1 MIPKKR
7 AENAY
12 KNQFGRVVVIGG
24 SYSMSGA
31 VQLAAAAVL
40 RAGAGLT
47 VLASTR
53 DVINRIGGFIPEAMF
68 APLDAA
74 DDGSFS
80 GSDAEHIPSILEK
93 ADAVLFGNGV
103 TKSPGAK
110 KILEA
115 VLKSETPIKII
126 DADGINLI
134 ADNIQ
139 LLKEAKGTTVLTPHE
154 GELER
159 LCNGSGEAPA
169 GKSRGSFAG
178 RFSCERGGCE
188 YSFDRS
194 EAAKRIFAEYGAIV
208 VAKGVP
214 TYICEKTI
222 TAVSA
227 GNPGLAKGGSGDVL
241 AGIIAAF
248 SVKENAENIA
258 EALKVAVAV
267 HGKAADIAC
276 EKYGETAMVASDVI
290 AAIPEAIIRICY
302 HE

>member
-53 DVINRIGGFIPEAMF
+53 DVINRVGGFIPEAMF

-74 DDGSFS
+74 DDGSLS
-80 GSDAEHIPSILEK
+80 GCDAEKIPSILEK

-103 TKSPGAK
+103 TTSPGAL

-115 VLKSETPIKII
+115 VLKSETSIKII

-134 ADNIQ
+134 AQNIQ

-154 GELER
+154 GELKR
-159 LCNGSGEAPA
+159 LC
-169 GKSRGSFAG
+169 
-178 RFSCERGGCE
+178 GGIF
-188 YSFDRS
+188 YDR
-194 EAAKRIFAEYGAIV
+194 ANVARRIYDEYGTVV

-248 SVKENAENIA
+248 AVKENATNIT
-258 EALKVAVAV
+258 EALKIAVSV

-276 EKYGETAMVASDVI
+276 EKFGETAMLASDVI